1 MAMVAKKEH
10 ACVAVK
16 EPLLDH
22 DDDKNDNNMATTEEV
37 EQSRQWGLIAVI
49 TVNLLISGA
58 LNLYLFCCVFKQNQN
73 QDQAPRGRSLLQV
86 VPPTPFTLIPFNPLT
101 TIQLWG
107 MALLHG
113 TLASTFLPNAH
124 RNVDPLF
131 VEDAQYD
138 QLSYEEYNDGLGNI
152 DPLSYYY

>member
-22 DDDKNDNNMATTEEV
+22 DDDENDNNMATAEEA
-37 EQSRQWGLIAVI
+37 EQSRRWGLVAVI
-49 TVNLLISGA
+49 TVNLLISCA
-58 LNLYLFCCVFKQNQN
+58 LNLYLFCCVFKQN

-131 VEDAQYD
+131 EDAEYE
-138 QLSYEEYNDGLGNI
+138 QLLAEEYNDGLGNI
-152 DPLSYYY
+152 GPFSYNY